1 MGSGKECENG
11 SEGAGESEGEMKYTP
26 ILWGWE
32 YVGGDFAILGPNGE
46 LICTVWH
53 GIYPEQR
60 EEEYARLIAAA
71 PAMYEALEAAIDAV
85 MWMSGA
91 SDFSDDGIAHDG
103 WLKVRPQ
110 IAEWQKV
117 LAAARG
123 ES

>member
-1 MGSGKECENG
+1 
-11 SEGAGESEGEMKYTP
+11 MKHTP
-26 ILWGWE
+26 VLWGWE

-71 PAMYEALEAAIDAV
+71 PAMYEALEAFI
-85 MWMSGA
+85 S
-91 SDFSDDGIAHDG
+91 
-103 WLKVRPQ
+103 
-110 IAEWQKV
+110 AEGSADVHGMNHPETQYLLDEALEKAEAA